1 MVQVHSL
8 PRRQSPAADP
18 PHRLHD
24 RPKSN
29 SFPRLSSMKRA
40 DLQVASTADLQV
52 ASTVASAMAL
62 AVDEMEVAATEM
74 VAVASVVEVA
84 ATDVVVGTEMV

>member
-1 MVQVHSL
+1 
-8 PRRQSPAADP
+8 
-18 PHRLHD
+18 
-24 RPKSN
+24 
-29 SFPRLSSMKRA
+29 MKR
-40 DLQVASTADLQV
+40 ADLQV

-74 VAVASVVEVA
+74 VAVASVAEVA

>member
-40 DLQVASTADLQV
+40 DLQVAST
-52 ASTVASAMAL
+52 VASAMAL

-74 VAVASVVEVA
+74 VAVASVAEVA